1 MQAAARLD
9 DARFRELNAVL
20 HARGMI
26 GSDIHSYGTLTVIGE
41 EHARE
46 RWHSSRPPGAFG
58 GPRLARPYQAPA
70 R

>member
-1 MQAAARLD
+1 MLRD
-9 DARFRELNAVL
+9 
-20 HARGMI
+20 RGMI
-26 GSDIHSYGTLTVIGE
+26 ATDIHSYGTLTVIGE